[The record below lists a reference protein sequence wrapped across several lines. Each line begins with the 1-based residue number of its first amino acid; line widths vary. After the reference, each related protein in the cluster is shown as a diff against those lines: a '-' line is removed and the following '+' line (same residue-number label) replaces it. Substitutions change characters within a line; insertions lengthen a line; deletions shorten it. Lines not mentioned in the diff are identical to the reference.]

1 MTKVLFRILAPFK
14 FLRATALDPFGKTRE
29 RQQERQL
36 IVTYKSLIQ
45 DLMNSE
51 GSKDLQLIIQI
62 ANVPESI
69 KGFGHVKERSIELA
83 EIRWSKLME
92 EWRRRVDQ

>member
-1 MTKVLFRILAPFK
+1 MAPLK
-14 FLRATALDPFGKTRE
+14 FLRATALDPFGKTQE

-45 DLMNSE
+45 ELMNSE
-51 GSKDLQLIIQI
+51 GSKNLELIIQI
-62 ANVPESI
+62 ANVPDSI
-69 KGFGHVKERSIELA
+69 KGFGHVKERSIKLA

-92 EWRRRVDQ
+92 EWRRGVSL